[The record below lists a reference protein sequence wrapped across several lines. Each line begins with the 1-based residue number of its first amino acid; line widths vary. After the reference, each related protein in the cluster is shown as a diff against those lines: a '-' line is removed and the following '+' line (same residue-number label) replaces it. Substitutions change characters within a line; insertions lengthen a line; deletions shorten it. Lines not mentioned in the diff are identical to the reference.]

1 LIAKKFKQWYAS
13 KKYKGKH
20 VLLEWLLDV
29 SQIIIADIVLS
40 GDNAL
45 IIGMAAS
52 AVSEEH
58 RKKVIFIGLMAAAVL
73 RILFALVASYL
84 ISIPGLLLLGGLLLF
99 WVCWKFYQDIK
110 EFSSSKEDGTKLK
123 NDVSGKGLKAAL
135 TTIIIADVSMS
146 LDNVIAIT
154 AIAREDKTLLILGIA
169 FAILLM
175 AFFATAI
182 VKLLT
187 KFRWLSYLGLAFLIY
202 LSSKM
207 TFDGWLQIY
216 PYLKM
221 NL

>member
-1 LIAKKFKQWYAS
+1 MIKNINNVTGLKLKRGNSI
-13 KKYKGKH
+13 
-20 VLLEWLLDV
+20 LTEWLLEIL
-29 SQIIIADIVLS
+29 QIIIADIVLS

-52 AVSEEH
+52 AVPEQH

-110 EFSSSKEDGTKLK
+110 EFSSNKKDDEILK

-135 TTIIIADVSMS
+135 ITIIIADVSMS

-154 AIAREDKTLLILGIA
+154 AIARDDKTLLILGIA

-182 VKLLT
+182 VNLLT

-202 LSSKM
+202 LSGKM

-216 PYLKM
+216 PFLIA
-221 NL
+221 

>member
-1 LIAKKFKQWYAS
+1 LT
-13 KKYKGKH
+13 
-20 VLLEWLLDV
+20 EWLLEIL
-29 SQIIIADIVLS
+29 QIIIADIVLS

-52 AVSEEH
+52 AVPEQH

-110 EFSSSKEDGTKLK
+110 EFSLNKEDDEKLK
-123 NDVSGKGLKAAL
+123 KDVSSKGLKAAL
-135 TTIIIADVSMS
+135 ITIIIADVSMS

-154 AIAREDKTLLILGIA
+154 AIARDDKTLLILGIA

-182 VKLLT
+182 VNLLT

-202 LSSKM
+202 LSGKM

-216 PYLKM
+216 PFLIA
-221 NL
+221 

>member
-1 LIAKKFKQWYAS
+1 LIKNINNVTGLKLKRGNS
-13 KKYKGKH
+13 I
-20 VLLEWLLDV
+20 LTEWLLEIL
-29 SQIIIADIVLS
+29 QIIIADIVLS

-52 AVSEEH
+52 AVPEQH

-110 EFSSSKEDGTKLK
+110 EFSSNKKDDEILK

-135 TTIIIADVSMS
+135 ITIIIADVSMS

-154 AIAREDKTLLILGIA
+154 AIARDDKTLLILGIA

-182 VKLLT
+182 VNLLT

-202 LSSKM
+202 LSGKM

-216 PYLKM
+216 PFLIA
-221 NL
+221 

>member
-1 LIAKKFKQWYAS
+1 MT
-13 KKYKGKH
+13 
-20 VLLEWLLDV
+20 EWLLEIL
-29 SQIIIADIVLS
+29 QIIIADIVLS

-52 AVSEEH
+52 AVPEQY
-58 RKKVIFIGLMAAAVL
+58 RKKVIFIGLMAAALL

-99 WVCWKFYQDIK
+99 WVCWKFYVDIK
-110 EFSSSKEDGTKLK
+110 EFSSNKENDEKLK
-123 NDVSGKGLKAAL
+123 NEVSGKGLKAAL
-135 TTIIIADVSMS
+135 ITIIIADVSMS

-154 AIAREDKTLLILGIA
+154 AIARDDKTLLILGIA

-182 VKLLT
+182 VNLLT

-202 LSSKM
+202 LSGKM
-207 TFDGWLQIY
+207 TFDGWLQVY
-216 PYLKM
+216 PL
-221 NL
+221 LIA

>member
-1 LIAKKFKQWYAS
+1 MT
-13 KKYKGKH
+13 
-20 VLLEWLLDV
+20 EWLLEIL
-29 SQIIIADIVLS
+29 QIIIADIVLS

-52 AVSEEH
+52 AVPEQH

-110 EFSSSKEDGTKLK
+110 EFSLNKEDDEKLK
-123 NDVSGKGLKAAL
+123 KDVSGKGLKAAL
-135 TTIIIADVSMS
+135 ITIIIADVSMS

-154 AIAREDKTLLILGIA
+154 AIARDDKTLLILGIA

-182 VKLLT
+182 VNLLT

-202 LSSKM
+202 LSGKM

-216 PYLKM
+216 PFLIA
-221 NL
+221 

>member
-1 LIAKKFKQWYAS
+1 M
-13 KKYKGKH
+13 
-20 VLLEWLLDV
+20 LEWVLDV

-52 AVSEEH
+52 AVPEES

-73 RILFALVASYL
+73 RVLFALVASYL
-84 ISIPGLLLLGGLLLF
+84 ISIPGLLLLGGILLF
-99 WVCWKFYQDIK
+99 WVCWKFYGDIK
-110 EFSSSKEDGTKLK
+110 EFSSSDEDKDKLQK
-123 NDVSGKGLKAAL
+123 DVSGKGMKAAL

-154 AIAREDKTLLILGIA
+154 AIARDNKTLLILGIA
-169 FAILLM
+169 FAILIM
-175 AFFATAI
+175 ALFATAI

-187 KFRWLSYLGLAFLIY
+187 KFKWLSYLGLIFLVY

-207 TFDGWLQIY
+207 TFDGWLQLY
-216 PYLKM
+216 PFIQS
-221 NL
+221 

>member
-1 LIAKKFKQWYAS
+1 MLD
-13 KKYKGKH
+13 
-20 VLLEWLLDV
+20 WLLDV

-52 AVSEEH
+52 AVPEEH
-58 RKKVIFIGLMAAAVL
+58 RKKVIFIGLMAAAIL
-73 RILFALVASYL
+73 RILFALIASYL
-84 ISIPGLLLLGGLLLF
+84 ISIPGLLLFGGLLLF
-99 WVCWKFYQDIK
+99 WVCWKFYQDIRD
-110 EFSSSKEDGTKLK
+110 FSSNDEDKNKLQK
-123 NDVSGKGLKAAL
+123 DVSGKGLKGAL
-135 TTIIIADVSMS
+135 ITIIVADVSMS

-154 AIAREDKTLLILGIA
+154 AIARDNTTLLILGIG

-187 KFRWLSYLGLAFLIY
+187 KFKWLSYLGLIFLVY

-207 TFDGWLQIY
+207 TFDGWLQLL
-216 PYLKM
+216 PFL
-221 NL
+221 N